1 MEAAAVM
8 AKIGNIENTMAWFLF
23 GGAEAALNSGV
34 ELFYRSVQQWN
45 GYKRGRR
52 KKEKRSKQTNKK
64 KRGGG
69 HYIIIWQFNKENK

>member
-1 MEAAAVM
+1 MEAASVM

-45 GYKRGRR
+45 KDTRGEEE
-52 KKEKRSKQTNKK
+52 KKKKGANKPKKK

-69 HYIIIWQFNKENK
+69 TV